1 MGKDMWS
8 PSLDRIDPKSKCK
21 SHWVY
26 CRRSTSIRGSNPL
39 TVSPSRFCQPQ
50 TGHFFLMTGSQA
62 LRGAAASSSLCLDQV
77 AELNWRNERPWVSD
91 YRGPI
96 WWGCSS

>member
-1 MGKDMWS
+1 
-8 PSLDRIDPKSKCK
+8 
-21 SHWVY
+21 
-26 CRRSTSIRGSNPL
+26 
-39 TVSPSRFCQPQ
+39 
-50 TGHFFLMTGSQA
+50 
-62 LRGAAASSSLCLDQV
+62 V